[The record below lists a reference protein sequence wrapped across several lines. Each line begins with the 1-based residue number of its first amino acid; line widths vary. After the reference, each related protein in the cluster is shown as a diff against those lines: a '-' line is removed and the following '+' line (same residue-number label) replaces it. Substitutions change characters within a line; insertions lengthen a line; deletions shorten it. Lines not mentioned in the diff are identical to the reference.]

1 MGNFNQQE
9 LANTA
14 SENVFVRRT
23 GGHSPPTINT
33 VWAFATSG
41 RKNASLFAALAT
53 AAAQRMGNFNSQDLD
68 NTA

>member
-14 SENVFVRRT
+14 
-23 GGHSPPTINT
+23 
-33 VWAFATSG
+33 WAFGASG
-41 RKNASLFAALAT
+41 QKNASFFAALAA